1 MAHPHC
7 PSSPGAATALA
18 LPRAQG
24 PALAPVL
31 STSRGPAVC
40 PWSLLSGE
48 RPRQLA
54 AKAFHYWQISTS
66 GVAGSR
72 EETAA
77 AEPAGR
83 ALLTADCSRQLT
95 AQAEAEQPSQP
106 LADVKG
112 CQGQAFTASPPPCP
126 PTPAPAAQ
134 STAPRPLYL
143 LPTPRV
149 SSQPQGNV
157 RSTSLT
163 VSSGHSLS

>member
-1 MAHPHC
+1 MAHPCC

-18 LPRAQG
+18 LPRAQD

-31 STSRGPAVC
+31 STSRSPAVC
-40 PWSLLSGE
+40 PWSPLSGE
-48 RPRQLA
+48 RPRQLSA
-54 AKAFHYWQISTS
+54 EAFHYWQISTS

-77 AEPAGR
+77 AEPARR
-83 ALLTADCSRQLT
+83 ALLTAHCSRQLT

-149 SSQPQGNV
+149 SSRPQGNI
-157 RSTSLT
+157 RNTNLT

>member
-54 AKAFHYWQISTS
+54 AKAFHCWQISTS

-83 ALLTADCSRQLT
+83 ALLTADCSRQLR
-95 AQAEAEQPSQP
+95 QRQNSLHSPLLMSRDVRDRPS
-106 LADVKG
+106 L
-112 CQGQAFTASPPPCP
+112 PPPLL
-126 PTPAPAAQ
+126 ARLHQRQQQ

-149 SSQPQGNV
+149 SSRPQGNV